1 MELTLLKTSEVSA
14 LTRVPPETLR
24 YWRWRNQG
32 PRSFKIGGAVLYDRD
47 DVLAWIDAQKAT
59 TSRGGREEQRTT
71 ACSCQDPS

>member
-47 DVLAWIDAQKAT
+47 DVLAWIDAQKQA
-59 TSRGGREEQRTT
+59 SVRGDEPDRRP
-71 ACSCQDPS
+71 A